1 MQILTNDKISLFI
14 LKTQGVCLCVY
25 RKRDN
30 NRETEIQGQR
40 DRDTDRHTEI
50 FNLKGYQMGQSLF
63 CFIMIY

>member
-1 MQILTNDKISLFI
+1 M
-14 LKTQGVCLCVY
+14 KTQGVCLCVY